1 MASHASAVTTM
12 SPEAGPGQ
20 LPAGPRL
27 VSAEPPAATQCDR
40 LWPPEVAQCC
50 LCGIALPLGL
60 LVADG
65 GQACTD
71 RWTAADRPERAHIP
85 VPGYAFAV
93 AGTRLRMPGRRLRME
108 RRQNSRAAWSKRQSP
123 PCNRVP
129 QLQRG
134 PGVIEVIKGTATA
147 RSGQLTM
154 PCPVC
159 AQRRY
164 DDVIGSFLG
173 LINTI
178 NARLPLGDIFL
189 ISYRHPR
196 NGASDRP
203 WLVMSGYAPQSR
215 PPTV

>member
-1 MASHASAVTTM
+1 M

-65 GQACTD
+65 GQACADIRWYCKDVMSCTD
-71 RWTAADRPERAHIP
+71 RWTAADRPERAHIVSRFP
-85 VPGYAFAV
+85 AMPSQ
-93 AGTRLRMPGRRLRME
+93 LPGRRLRME

-164 DDVIGSFLG
+164 DDVIGNFR
-173 LINTI
+173 
-178 NARLPLGDIFL
+178 A
-189 ISYRHPR
+189 
-196 NGASDRP
+196 
-203 WLVMSGYAPQSR
+203 
-215 PPTV
+215 

>member
-65 GQACTD
+65 GQACADIRWYCKDVMSCTD

-164 DDVIGSFLG
+164 DDVIGNFR
-173 LINTI
+173 
-178 NARLPLGDIFL
+178 A
-189 ISYRHPR
+189 
-196 NGASDRP
+196 
-203 WLVMSGYAPQSR
+203 
-215 PPTV
+215 

>member
-1 MASHASAVTTM
+1 M
-12 SPEAGPGQ
+12 S
-20 LPAGPRL
+20 
-27 VSAEPPAATQCDR
+27 
-40 LWPPEVAQCC
+40 
-50 LCGIALPLGL
+50 
-60 LVADG
+60 
-65 GQACTD
+65 CTD

-108 RRQNSRAAWSKRQSP
+108 RRQQPGGMVQEASP
-123 PCNRVP
+123 PWNRVP

-164 DDVIGSFLG
+164 NHVIGNFR
-173 LINTI
+173 
-178 NARLPLGDIFL
+178 A
-189 ISYRHPR
+189 
-196 NGASDRP
+196 
-203 WLVMSGYAPQSR
+203 
-215 PPTV
+215 

>member
-1 MASHASAVTTM
+1 MTSQAGRPGPCRQGQWPGDTCPARRSHGLTCLSSYDDVPGSRTRTASCRSSPGVGGTTSSHAVRPSVAAGG
-12 SPEAGPGQ
+12 SPV
-20 LPAGPRL
+20 L
-27 VSAEPPAATQCDR
+27 
-40 LWPPEVAQCC
+40 

-65 GQACTD
+65 GQACADIRWYCKDVMSCTD

-93 AGTRLRMPGRRLRME
+93 AGTRLRMRGRRLRME

-147 RSGQLTM
+147 RSG
-154 PCPVC
+154 
-159 AQRRY
+159 
-164 DDVIGSFLG
+164 
-173 LINTI
+173 
-178 NARLPLGDIFL
+178 
-189 ISYRHPR
+189 
-196 NGASDRP
+196 
-203 WLVMSGYAPQSR
+203 
-215 PPTV
+215 